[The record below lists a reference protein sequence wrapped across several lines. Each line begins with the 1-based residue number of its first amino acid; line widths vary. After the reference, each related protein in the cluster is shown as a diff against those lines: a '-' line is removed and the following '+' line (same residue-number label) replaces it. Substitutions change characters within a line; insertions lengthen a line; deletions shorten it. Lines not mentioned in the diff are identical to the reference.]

1 MNLGEIIFGRRA
13 PSTFL
18 NEPPKGVRWRK
29 IHPKCGAAVEAHLAQ
44 DNGFVRAPRGHMRYR
59 AGKHYLI
66 TRHDGEQAVVKR
78 SVFERTYQPR
88 ADGQFEK
95 RTDVTYRYFTL
106 AHTVIV
112 ATLEGPQRAD
122 AGDWIVQGVDGELWP
137 VKPAR
142 AAEVYTQG

>member
-1 MNLGEIIFGRRA
+1 
-13 PSTFL
+13 
-18 NEPPKGVRWRK
+18 
-29 IHPKCGAAVEAHLAQ
+29 
-44 DNGFVRAPRGHMRYR
+44 MRYR

-78 SVFERTYQPR
+78 SVFERTYQAR

-106 AHTVIV
+106 PHTVIV

-137 VKPAR
+137 VKPDR
-142 AAEVYTQG
+142 AAEVYAHA